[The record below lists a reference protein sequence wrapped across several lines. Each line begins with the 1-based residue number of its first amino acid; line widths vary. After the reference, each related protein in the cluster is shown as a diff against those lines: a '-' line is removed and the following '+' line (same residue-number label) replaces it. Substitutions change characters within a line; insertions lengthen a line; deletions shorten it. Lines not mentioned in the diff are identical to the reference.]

1 MITCD
6 KKSNIGYDF
15 DVDLIINDFDNYYE
29 AKKIK
34 NIKINTE
41 TGKVYKDEEEIT
53 LTKLEYK
60 ILVNLSELYCSSI
73 YSI

>member
-29 AKKIK
+29 AKKL
-34 NIKINTE
+34 KI
-41 TGKVYKDEEEIT
+41 Y
-53 LTKLEYK
+53 L
-60 ILVNLSELYCSSI
+60 
-73 YSI
+73 